1 MTLAEKIYQARKK
14 AGLSQEALADA
25 LGVTRQA
32 VSKWETGKSVP
43 DTENIRRMAL
53 ILAVSA
59 DYFLGDTAEPP
70 ADNPSGAVPLE
81 KPDTLPGLR
90 QSPGL
95 PCGHDRYTAA
105 GRFCTARP
113 DTAHGSDPV
122 CLLCASEP
130 AERFPGPGPLPS
142 QCPGTWRCSGPGAG
156 CGILYRALRS
166 PPAPPLIS
174 VQRSHRPLQANSY
187 RISV

>member
-59 DYFLGDTAEPP
+59 DYFLGDTAKIP
-70 ADNPSGAVPLE
+70 ADKPSGAVPLE
-81 KPDTLPGLR
+81 KPDTLPEKLGLLLFLA
-90 QSPGL
+90 GV
-95 PCGHDRYTAA
+95 AA
-105 GRFCTARP
+105 IALCSVVFLVRSLMGESHVYATIQVTDFTIA
-113 DTAHGSDPV
+113 AV
-122 CLLCASEP
+122 MFLLSLI
-130 AERFPGPGPLPS
+130 GG
-142 QCPGTWRCSGPGAG
+142 CSAF
-156 CGILYRALRS
+156 LLTRK
-166 PPAPPLIS
+166 
-174 VQRSHRPLQANSY
+174 QK
-187 RISV
+187 

>member
-59 DYFLGDTAEPP
+59 DYFLGDTAKIP
-70 ADNPSGAVPLE
+70 ADNPSGAVPPE
-81 KPDTLPGLR
+81 KPDRATISLPTDASTTGNKAY
-90 QSPGL
+90 L
-95 PCGHDRYTAA
+95 PKADRIFKSFTGRETA
-105 GRFCTARP
+105 
-113 DTAHGSDPV
+113 S
-122 CLLCASEP
+122 
-130 AERFPGPGPLPS
+130 
-142 QCPGTWRCSGPGAG
+142 
-156 CGILYRALRS
+156 
-166 PPAPPLIS
+166 
-174 VQRSHRPLQANSY
+174 
-187 RISV
+187 

>member
-70 ADNPSGAVPLE
+70 ANTPSGAVPPE
-81 KPDTLPGLR
+81 KPDTLPEKLGLLLFLA
-90 QSPGL
+90 GV
-95 PCGHDRYTAA
+95 AA
-105 GRFCTARP
+105 IALCSVVFLVRSLMGESHVYATIQVTDFTIA
-113 DTAHGSDPV
+113 AV
-122 CLLCASEP
+122 MFLLSLI
-130 AERFPGPGPLPS
+130 GG
-142 QCPGTWRCSGPGAG
+142 CSAF
-156 CGILYRALRS
+156 LLTRK
-166 PPAPPLIS
+166 
-174 VQRSHRPLQANSY
+174 QK
-187 RISV
+187 